1 MVALRDTARNPM
13 VRRSS
18 GVNDRRMHEVKLSD
32 GIIALSPL
40 RLDDAEAHLTGED
53 EPLVRWLSGV
63 PGTREGVEADMQS
76 A

>member
-1 MVALRDTARNPM
+1 MARH
-13 VRRSS
+13 SS
-18 GVNDRRMHEVKLSD
+18 GLENRRMREVKLSH
-32 GIIALSPL
+32 GFIALSPL
-40 RLDDAEAHLTGED
+40 RLDDAEAHLAGDD